1 MALSCSTSTVN
12 PSGAIMCVR
21 VVGTNFFTF
30 LLCLMSF
37 FDKFSESITK
47 ELRVLGKSKRVLFFV
62 FVSYVST

>member
-1 MALSCSTSTVN
+1 
-12 PSGAIMCVR
+12 
-21 VVGTNFFTF
+21 
-30 LLCLMSF
+30 MSF